1 MAVVWSAPSHSEDH
15 SHLLKTVLESRDL
28 TARELTGASR
38 RKALKDF
45 RAGSGWYRGADVDR
59 LSEEE
64 AGIIAAKWVGRIR
77 ENVSLPKAKVQALQ
91 QGFTGAIKQKLTG
104 HASRVETQEAMVR
117 ICRENLDEREVA
129 TLMDTFKAE
138 LTPLTG
144 P

>member
-1 MAVVWSAPSHSEDH
+1 
-15 SHLLKTVLESRDL
+15 
-28 TARELTGASR
+28 
-38 RKALKDF
+38 
-45 RAGSGWYRGADVDR
+45 
-59 LSEEE
+59 
-64 AGIIAAKWVGRIR
+64 
-77 ENVSLPKAKVQALQ
+77 LPKAKVQALQ